1 MTTIN
6 NLSKNNYPKG
16 VFSTGE
22 QTFRDIEN
30 FSRKISPLEHN
41 SIETNYA
48 LQARLGNFWK
58 NNPAQVLEFS
68 KRFSGNST
76 IDHKPAPLGGEINY
90 SRTNAVNR
98 MGSGFFSDEF
108 NFWDLDS
115 NVKKVS
121 VDNKIVKDGENT
133 PLSQGIGNITKKAH
147 DGISQKYNTN
157 KEKFT
162 DASSSKEENTL
173 YLSCGCIFIFIII
186 AIIIYVILSQPQN
199 SKLFGT

>member
-1 MTTIN
+1 MTAIN

-16 VFSTGE
+16 VFSSGE

-41 SIETNYA
+41 SVETNYA

-76 IDHKPAPLGGEINY
+76 INHKPAPLGGEINY
-90 SRTNAVNR
+90 SKSNAVNR

-115 NVKKVS
+115 NLKKVS
-121 VDNKIVKDGENT
+121 VDNQIVQDGENT
-133 PLSQGIGNITKKAH
+133 PKISTSDNTQAH
-147 DGISQKYNTN
+147 DNISSK
-157 KEKFT
+157 KIEKF
-162 DASSSKEENTL
+162 ANVSSSEEEENTL
-173 YLSCGCIFIFIII
+173 YISCGCIFIFIII
-186 AIIIYVILSQPQN
+186 AIIIYILLSQPPE
-199 SKLFGT
+199 SKLFGA